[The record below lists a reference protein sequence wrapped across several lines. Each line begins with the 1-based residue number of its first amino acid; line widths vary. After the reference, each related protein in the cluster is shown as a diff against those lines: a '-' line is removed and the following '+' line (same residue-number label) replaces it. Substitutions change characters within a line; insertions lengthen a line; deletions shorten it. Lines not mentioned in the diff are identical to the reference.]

1 MYLEL
6 IWNTKI
12 MCSKEG
18 RRLTYLYFLFLISFL
33 YKYIHLFLDIKKLV
47 FFLGIISTWNIC
59 WMVAITIE
67 NNRRG
72 DQ

>member
-47 FFLGIISTWNIC
+47 FFWVLFLHEHLLDGSYNH
-59 WMVAITIE
+59 
-67 NNRRG
+67 RK
-72 DQ
+72 Q

>member
-47 FFLGIISTWNIC
+47 FFFGYYFYMEHLLDGSYNH
-59 WMVAITIE
+59 
-67 NNRRG
+67 RK
-72 DQ
+72 Q